1 MMERVDWNFVLSSV
15 NCQQA
20 FSAFYDKFKQCYKSC
35 FPKQKIK
42 LGYHNRKIWLS
53 KGLKTSIKIKNKL
66 YVNCIK
72 PLSETNISEYK
83 KQETFLKKGD
93 AGTS

>member
-20 FSAFYDKFKQCYKSC
+20 FSAFYDKFKQCYESC

-53 KGLKTSIKIKNKL
+53 KGQNKEH
-66 YVNCIK
+66 CK
-72 PLSETNISEYK
+72 PKLLILSS
-83 KQETFLKKGD
+83 
-93 AGTS
+93 